1 MTNQM
6 KEMDVNR
13 EDFVFLQEDKKLYDK
28 PFEGK
33 PIGFFKDALLRLRK
47 NKASTLAFAVI
58 VVIVIFA
65 LIGPSM
71 TPYGYNDQDVNRVN
85 MPPRI
90 PGLEKL
96 GIADG
101 SKVLYNIR
109 RENLDNPEKFPE
121 GSVIS
126 ILNEYM
132 VKDVAMVDVKVN
144 FYVYSGYGDTY
155 FVMGTDYLGRDL
167 WTRLWRGARISLLI
181 AVLSVAVNICIG
193 IIYGAV
199 AGYYGG
205 KVDIVMMRITEI
217 IGAFPQVIVATLLI
231 LFLGTGIKAIVI
243 ALIIRGWIGTAQLI
257 RSQFL
262 RFKGREYVLAA
273 RVLGVG
279 DRKLIFRHI
288 LPNSIG
294 PVITRAMVEVPGAIF
309 AESFLAFIGLG
320 LQAPE
325 PSIGVLLSDAQKVLN
340 SYPYQTLFPA
350 VLISL
355 LMISFNL
362 FGNGLRDAFNPTMRG
377 SNS

>member
-1 MTNQM
+1 MSEQTKQALS
-6 KEMDVNR
+6 K
-13 EDFVFLQEDKKLYDK
+13 EDFVFLQEDSKLYDK
-28 PFEGK
+28 AFEGK
-33 PIGFFKDALLRLRK
+33 PIGFFKDAMLRLRK
-47 NKASTLAFAVI
+47 NKASLAALVVISLIVLLAF
-58 VVIVIFA
+58 
-65 LIGPSM
+65 IGPSL
-71 TPYGYNDQDVNRVN
+71 TPYGYNDQDVDRVN
-85 MPPRI
+85 LPPRI
-90 PGLEKL
+90 PGLETL

-101 SKVLYNIR
+101 SRVLYNIKK
-109 RENLDNPEKFPE
+109 ENLSNTDKFSE
-121 GSVIS
+121 GSVIA
-126 ILNEYM
+126 IVNEYEM
-132 VKDVAMVDVKVN
+132 KNTPMVDVKVN
-144 FYVYSGYGDTY
+144 YYTYCGYQDSY
-155 FVMGTDYLGRDL
+155 FIMGTDYLGRDL

-181 AVLSVAVNICIG
+181 AVVSVAVNICIG
-193 IIYGAV
+193 IVYGAI

-273 RVLGVG
+273 RVLGVR

-294 PVITRAMVEVPGAIF
+294 PVITRAMVEVPSAIF

-377 SNS
+377 SN

>member
-1 MTNQM
+1 MMNQT
-6 KEMDVNR
+6 KEMVER
-13 EDFVFLQEDKKLYDK
+13 EDFVFLQEDSKLYDK

-47 NKASTLAFAVI
+47 NKASTVAFTVI
-58 VVIVIFA
+58 IIIVLFA

-109 RENLDNPEKFPE
+109 KENLTNPEKFPE
-121 GSVIS
+121 GSVIQ

-132 VKDVAMVDVKVN
+132 IKDVAMVDVKVN
-144 FYVYSGYGDTY
+144 FYVYSGYGDVY

-193 IIYGAV
+193 IIYGAI

-205 KVDIVMMRITEI
+205 KVDIVMMRLTEI

-231 LFLGTGIKAIVI
+231 LFLGTGIKAIII

-273 RVLGVG
+273 RVLGVR

-377 SNS
+377 TNS